1 MRLALILVLSVVVVG
16 AIGLLIGSRLVER
29 AAERAFPPTG
39 RLVEAGAAHLHVLEA
54 GPPDGPPVVLIHGA
68 NGALGDWAAVTAL
81 LQDRFRVLAV
91 DRPGH
96 GYSSRPGPGPWTAT
110 EQAAALR
117 AALRALKV
125 ERPILVGF
133 SWGGTVA
140 TAYALDH
147 PDAVAGVVTSGA
159 PFADWSTGVNVAY
172 RMPFWPVIGPAFAY
186 GLAPLAGK
194 ALGEAWAAPA
204 FTPEKPTPGFA
215 TAPWPLA
222 LRTSTY
228 LANAEDISGLSD
240 FLAKQKMRYP
250 AFKAPLVIIHGD
262 GDQVVSLPIH
272 AIYTAGVVPGAVL
285 QVEKG
290 AGHMIP
296 YTRPGVIAAA
306 VEKLAAVK

>member
-1 MRLALILVLSVVVVG
+1 MRLVLIL
-16 AIGLLIGSRLVER
+16 GLCLTVMAVAGVIGSRLVER
-29 AAERAFPPTG
+29 AAEQNFPMRG
-39 RLVEAGAAHLHVLEA
+39 RLVEAGRAKLHALEA
-54 GPPDGPPVVLIHGA
+54 GRPDGRAVVLIHGA
-68 NGALGDWAAVTAL
+68 NGAVGDWAALTPL
-81 LQDRFRVLAV
+81 LADRFRVIAI

-110 EQAAALR
+110 EQAAAVR
-117 AALRALKV
+117 AGLRALGV

-147 PDAVAGVVTSGA
+147 PEEVAGVVTSGA
-159 PFADWSTGVNVAY
+159 PFADWSTGVSVAY
-172 RMPFWPVIGPAFAY
+172 RLPFWPVIGPAFTY

-204 FTPEKPTPGFA
+204 FAPERPPESFT

-222 LRTSTY
+222 LRSDTY
-228 LANAEDISGLSD
+228 LANAEDISSLSD
-240 FLAKQKMRYP
+240 FLARQKARYP
-250 AFKAPLVIIHGD
+250 SFKPPIVIIHGD
-262 GDQVVSLPIH
+262 GDRVVSLPIH
-272 AIYTAGVVPGAVL
+272 AQYTAAVIPGAVL

-296 YTRPGVIAAA
+296 YTRPQVIAAA
-306 VEKLAAVK
+306 VRRLAGSP